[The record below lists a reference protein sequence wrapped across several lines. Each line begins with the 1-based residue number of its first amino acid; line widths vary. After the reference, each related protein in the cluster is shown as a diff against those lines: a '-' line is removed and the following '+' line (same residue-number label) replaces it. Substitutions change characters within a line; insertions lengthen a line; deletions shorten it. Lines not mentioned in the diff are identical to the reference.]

1 MKTSFFNSIRI
12 RIIIAIIVLI
22 SIPFAILQLSN
33 TVLIYGKLKNKTI
46 YTTEALSRSIATNVT
61 EFVSGAY
68 NASELLATN
77 NQVAQ
82 GSTEGKQIL
91 EEAVRDMSFFKLFY
105 VQKIDGMQTIRS
117 SGELANRSDRWW
129 FRKML
134 NQPEGFVS
142 EAYVSVNNNELIS
155 SIFLPMYTDGT
166 FSGVFGADLS
176 LESIQQATG
185 QYWNDDIYYMVLD
198 SKGSVLT
205 STDYQPGEY
214 INYIEC
220 TKRTIILDENNN
232 YILDDEGQI
241 STTVEKLDLSQVMKK
256 IIANALDEK
265 TQSFQFSDDNKTIVC
280 AYQPIEL
287 PGVSEP
293 WSVIV
298 FQTQTDNM
306 TIVLLTLTFI
316 LLISLCIV
324 ITLRLIHRNVLD
336 PVIKIQKDMNK
347 IVDGSLDVRIDIPMQ
362 NEIGELASG
371 INQMVTSLKNHQQR
385 LDEDEKMAA
394 LGNLVAGVAHEI
406 NTPLGIGVT
415 TSSYMQKINMECRKA
430 LVEGGFSK
438 KELLE
443 YMETMNDS
451 LELLQFNLERGSRII
466 QGFKKIAVDQ
476 TTETLEEFDVKDY
489 INSIII
495 SLVHEYKNTGHTIDV
510 ICEESIVIY
519 SYPGVF
525 AQILTNLIINS
536 LTHAFKEK
544 EKGKMVINAYTKAK
558 QFVLSYSDD
567 GCGIQEDVMKKL
579 FTPFFTTNK
588 QAGGSGLGLS
598 IVYNLVT
605 KKLNGTIDVKSE
617 YGKGITFTITIPL

>member
-1 MKTSFFNSIRI
+1 MKISFFNSIRV
-12 RIIIAIIVLI
+12 RIILAIIVLI

-33 TVLIYGKLKNKTI
+33 TTLIYGKLKNKTI

-61 EFVSGAY
+61 EFIGGAY
-68 NASELLATN
+68 HASELLATN
-77 NQVAQ
+77 DQVMK
-82 GSTEGKQIL
+82 GSVEGKQVL
-91 EEAVRDMSFFKLFY
+91 EDSTERMPYFKLFY
-105 VQKIDGMQTIRS
+105 VQGLDGMQTIRS
-117 SGELANRSDRWW
+117 GGELANRSDRWW

-134 NQPEGFVS
+134 NQPDGFVS
-142 EAYVSVNNNELIS
+142 DAYISVNKNELVS
-155 SIFLPMYTDGT
+155 SIFLPMYSDGT
-166 FSGVFGADLS
+166 LSGVFGADLS

-185 QYWNDDIYYMVLD
+185 QYWDKDIYYMVLD

-205 STDYQPGEY
+205 STDYRPGEY

-220 TKRTIILDENNN
+220 TKRTVVLDKNNN
-232 YILDDEGQI
+232 YILDKEGQI
-241 STTVEKLDLSQVMKK
+241 STKVEKLDLSPVMKK

-265 TQSFQFSDDNKTIVC
+265 TQSFQFNEDNKTIVC
-280 AYQPIEL
+280 AYQPIQL
-287 PGVSEP
+287 PGTSEH

-298 FQTQTDNM
+298 FQTQTDNR
-306 TIVLLTLTFI
+306 TIFLLALTFI
-316 LLISLCIV
+316 LLISFCII
-324 ITLRLIHRNVLD
+324 ITLRLIHRNVLNPIIEIQQD
-336 PVIKIQKDMNK
+336 IKQ
-347 IVDGSLDVRIDIPMQ
+347 IVDGSLDVVIDIPMP

-415 TSSYMQKINMECRKA
+415 TSSYMQKINQDCRKA
-430 LVEGGFSK
+430 LVEGKFSK
-438 KELLE
+438 NELLE
-443 YMETMNDS
+443 YMETMNES
-451 LELLQFNLERGSRII
+451 LDLLQFNLERGSKII

-476 TTETLEEFDVKDY
+476 TSEAMEEFDVKEY
-489 INSIII
+489 INSIIL

-510 ICEESIVIY
+510 ICEDGLYIY

-525 AQILTNLIINS
+525 AQILTNFIMNS
-536 LTHAFKEK
+536 LIHAFNNNEN
-544 EKGKMVINAYTKAK
+544 GKMVIQASKKAN
-558 QFVLSYSDD
+558 QFVLIYSDD
-567 GCGIQEDVMKKL
+567 GCGIPENILNKI

-605 KKLNGTIDVKSE
+605 KKLNGTIEVESK
-617 YGKGITFTITIPL
+617 YGKGVTFTITIPL